1 MIPRKNDHL
10 SAFPCT
16 ARILA
21 RSGAIM
27 VRRESKHGHVAFV
40 EAVYPDGSW
49 IASEMWAGFNVVD
62 RRLVRPGGMPLIVF
76 SY

>member
-1 MIPRKNDHL
+1 
-10 SAFPCT
+10 
-16 ARILA
+16 
-21 RSGAIM
+21 M